1 MAKGD
6 LSISFYL
13 HPTKIKDGKHQVYL
27 RIIYLRKKVEL
38 ATKFFVAL
46 EKWENFQKK
55 NVQFDEEQARV
66 KKELY
71 RIKNGIEDEHTQ
83 ISIALIKDIFIVYKV
98 S

>member
-27 RIIYLRKKVEL
+27 WIIYLRKKAEL

-66 KKELY
+66 NKELY
-71 RIKNGIEDEHTQ
+71 RIKNRLEDEHTQ
-83 ISIALIKDIFIVYKV
+83 INIALIKDIFIVYKV